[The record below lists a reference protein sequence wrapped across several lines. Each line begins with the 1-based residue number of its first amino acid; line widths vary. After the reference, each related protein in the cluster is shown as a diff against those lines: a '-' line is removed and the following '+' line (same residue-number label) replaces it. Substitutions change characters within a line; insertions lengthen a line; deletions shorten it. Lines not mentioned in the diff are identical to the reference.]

1 MVIEHRLIHPS
12 SNRNAAFTRRTGST
26 QPRSRNEPPS
36 IRYSY
41 CAEKTHCSTAF
52 VSRGCTGKGALASAL
67 LVERKSRG
75 INVLYRCGYNAY
87 GRCLSLKQNSG
98 ETEQCIVRLL
108 RFPLPEKA
116 IELARSTTLIRARI
130 VESRNKVAPDNS
142 LPVVSL
148 TTFLLSR
155 YCLARTRLENS
166 KILVVEMLVGDLSND
181 HFRVTWWWL
190 TKDHKIISR

>member
-41 CAEKTHCSTAF
+41 CAETTHCSTAF

-75 INVLYRCGYNAY
+75 INVLYRCGCNAY
-87 GRCLSLKQNSG
+87 GRCLSLKQNSREKPSSVSYVYYVFLSTRESDRTCTFHNLDPSPNRG
-98 ETEQCIVRLL
+98 IKEQGC
-108 RFPLPEKA
+108 A
-116 IELARSTTLIRARI
+116 
-130 VESRNKVAPDNS
+130 
-142 LPVVSL
+142 
-148 TTFLLSR
+148 
-155 YCLARTRLENS
+155 
-166 KILVVEMLVGDLSND
+166 
-181 HFRVTWWWL
+181 
-190 TKDHKIISR
+190 

>member
-41 CAEKTHCSTAF
+41 CAETTHCSTAF

-75 INVLYRCGYNAY
+75 INVLYRCGCNAY

-108 RFPLPEKA
+108 RFPLYPRKRSNLHVPQPWSEPE
-116 IELARSTTLIRARI
+116 SW
-130 VESRNKVAPDNS
+130 NQG
-142 LPVVSL
+142 
-148 TTFLLSR
+148 
-155 YCLARTRLENS
+155 TRLRLTIACPSSVWPRSYFLDIVLHGLVSRIQKFLSS
-166 KILVVEMLVGDLSND
+166 KC
-181 HFRVTWWWL
+181 
-190 TKDHKIISR
+190 